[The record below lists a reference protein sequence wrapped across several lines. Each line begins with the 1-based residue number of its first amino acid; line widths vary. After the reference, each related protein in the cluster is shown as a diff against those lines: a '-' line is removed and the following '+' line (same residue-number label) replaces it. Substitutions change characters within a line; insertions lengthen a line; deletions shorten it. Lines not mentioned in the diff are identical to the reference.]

1 MRIDDGLGPLVEL
14 AASRHNAFHS
24 SEAAEIGINS
34 RRLRR
39 AERNGI
45 LRSLH
50 PKVWGFSGIRA
61 SPQQAI
67 RGATIAL
74 PLASAAYQSAAWL
87 YGWIDRPSSMPHVLI
102 GPQTRARLPG
112 ASVHRVANV
121 TTERDICKVNNI
133 RTLNKA
139 ATLVLLGATADRLI
153 VEKCLDEYL
162 RSDSETWLDETFA
175 RLWTRTSKGPRVLEQ
190 IRNSPRRVEGVTESW
205 LERVVADLVN
215 QPSLPPVVLQHPV
228 VAEGRR
234 FRLDIACPDL
244 MLGVEAHGRSFHYGK
259 DKEDADN
266 VRDLLIGTLGWKLIY
281 VTYSQSRDPD
291 EFVRLFTRLALTRA
305 RQLGVQVCDRSVRS

>member
-39 AERNGI
+39 AERNGV
-45 LRSLH
+45 LRNLH
-50 PKVWGFSGIRA
+50 PRVWAFSGMRA
-61 SPQQAI
+61 SPHQTI
-67 RGATIAL
+67 RGATVGL
-74 PLASAAYQSAAWL
+74 SQAAAGYESAAWL
-87 YGWIDRPSSMPHVLI
+87 HGWIEQPPRFPHLWI
-102 GPQTRARLPG
+102 APG
-112 ASVHRVANV
+112 SNNQLSDISVHRIAKVAP
-121 TTERDICKVNNI
+121 ERDICLVDNI

-139 ATLVLLGATADRLI
+139 ATLCLLGGTSDRLI

-162 RSDSETWLDETFA
+162 RTESETWLDETFA
-175 RLWTRTSKGPRVLEQ
+175 RLWTRTAKGPRVLAQ
-190 IRNSPRRVEGVTESW
+190 IRNNPKRVQGVTESW

-215 QPSLPPVVLQHPV
+215 EPSLPPIVLQHPV
-228 VAEGRR
+228 VVEGRR

-244 MLGVEAHGRSFHYGK
+244 MLGVEAHGRTFHYGK
-259 DKEDADN
+259 GKEDADN

-281 VTYSQSRDPD
+281 VTYSQSRDPA

-305 RQLGVQVCDRSVRS
+305 RQLSVLV